1 MDIKFDIADDD
12 KDIASVNQFR
22 EVTGL
27 RVGDATLHYEIIQ
40 LRTQHHAKLG
50 NLYEASRPG

>member
-12 KDIASVNQFR
+12 KDIASINQFR

-50 NLYEASRPG
+50 NLY